1 MVLYENEETNIG
13 QVPITNTPM
22 LWINSY
28 MQEKLAEYVKIA
40 VPLFPTRPSTMDDIS
55 SMWININ
62 GERYP
67 YSGVMGVYDRM
78 FKRRNGIFPHIKSEQ
93 LMYYFYATESNV
105 AENMIAT
112 SEIIYR
118 LFDNEDESAE
128 DINTWASSKSIK
140 VNGVDLQ
147 NKFYFHRFKVYQLE
161 EVQDV
166 INFGTVRTYAGSKMI
181 VDYDYH
187 RIA

>member
-1 MVLYENEETNIG
+1 MVLYSNEETNIG

-28 MQEKLAEYVKIA
+28 LQEKLAEYVKIA
-40 VPLFPTRPSTMDDIS
+40 VPLFPTRPSTIDDIS
-55 SMWININ
+55 SMWITIN

-78 FKRRNGIFPHIKSEQ
+78 FRKRRAAFPHIKAEQ

-105 AENMIAT
+105 TENMIAV
-112 SEIIYR
+112 SEILYR
-118 LFDNEDESAE
+118 LFDNEDESAQ
-128 DINTWASSKSIK
+128 DLNDWAASKSIET
-140 VNGVDLQ
+140 NGVELE
-147 NKFYFHRFKVYQLE
+147 NKFYFHRIKVYQLE

-166 INFGTVRTYAGSKMI
+166 VNFGTVRTYAGNKL
-181 VDYDYH
+181 VVEYDYH
-187 RIA
+187 RV